1 MIHDKQNNLKRL
13 ILTKSYTPLF
23 LHFNYGWYKFYS
35 LLKLNKGNKLKCSN
49 NLYNKKNRA
58 TKNNY
63 PEYLESKLTQK
74 YISTY
79 YNLKV
84 LKRIYFV
91 KFNINKKLFKS
102 KWLLE
107 NRFILNNT
115 TRSMNYEKKNKYG

>member
-1 MIHDKQNNLKRL
+1 M
-13 ILTKSYTPLF
+13 S
-23 LHFNYGWYKFYS
+23 
-35 LLKLNKGNKLKCSN
+35 
-49 NLYNKKNRA
+49 NKKNRA

-107 NRFILNNT
+107 IRFILNNT